1 MERDIL
7 HADMN
12 NCYAS
17 IELIDHPEW
26 RGLPLAVCGSEDD
39 RHGIV
44 LAKSQEAKVLGVKTG
59 EAIWQAKEKCPKL
72 LVVPP
77 HYEKYLEYSRK
88 TRAIYQEYTPQVEPF
103 GLDECWLDVTGCD
116 KLFGTPLEIANEL
129 RERMKTELGLTISV
143 GVSFTKHFAKLGSD
157 MKKPD
162 AVTVIPKDKFKE
174 IVWPLDVQEL
184 MGIGRATTR
193 KLNRYGVKTLG
204 QLAQLEPSLLKS
216 WLGVNGI
223 KLWKIVN
230 GFPGER
236 VRYVGETVP
245 IKTIGNGITLRDD
258 LKTVEEVRGI
268 FIELAQKVSHRLHE
282 NEFCAN
288 GVQITV
294 RDTDLISRQFQTG
307 LRFPTQSG
315 RTLAEKATELFEA
328 SYHWHRYVRSLTV
341 RAIDLQSTREVEQLC
356 FLEDYAEHDRAER
369 LDQALYELRNRYG
382 KTSILFMSQM
392 LNHKLPQ
399 LRSDVVTLPN
409 AKMN

>member
-1 MERDIL
+1 MERSIL

-44 LAKSQEAKVLGVKTG
+44 LAKSQEAKVLGIKTG
-59 EAIWQAKEKCPKL
+59 EAIWEAKEKCPKL

-88 TRAIYQEYTPQVEPF
+88 ARAIYQEYTPQVEPF

-116 KLFGTPLEIANEL
+116 KLFGTPEEIANEL
-129 RERMKTELGLTISV
+129 RERMKQELGLTISV

-157 MKKPD
+157 LKKPD
-162 AVTVIPKDKFKE
+162 AVTVIPKERFKE
-174 IVWPLDVQEL
+174 IVWPLAVEEL

-216 WLGVNGI
+216 WLGINGI
-223 KLWKIVN
+223 KHWKIVN
-230 GFPGER
+230 GFPGDR
-236 VRYVGETVP
+236 VLYVGEAVP

-258 LKTVEEVRGI
+258 LVNLDEVRGI

-282 NEFCAN
+282 NELAAN

-294 RDTDLISRQFQTG
+294 RDTDLFARQFQTG
-307 LRFPTQSG
+307 LPFPTQSG
-315 RTLAEKATELFEA
+315 RTLAEAATELFEDVYA
-328 SYHWHRYVRSLTV
+328 WRRHIRSLTV
-341 RAIDLQSTREVEQLC
+341 RAIELQTTRDVEQLS
-356 FLEDYAEHDRAER
+356 FLEDYAAHDRAER
-369 LDQALYELRNRYG
+369 LDQAMYELRNRYG
-382 KTSILFMSQM
+382 KSAILFMSQM
-392 LNHKLPQ
+392 LNDKLPQ

-409 AKMN
+409 ANLR